1 MYPIQARALQNQP
14 WGLLFEI
21 VTTWVNLGLFN
32 QRFFLSHCNEDYLSG
47 AYGAWIIQRSA
58 SIEELRVNQ
67 DEDKKGNDV
76 SEILEISF

>member
-1 MYPIQARALQNQP
+1 
-14 WGLLFEI
+14 
-21 VTTWVNLGLFN
+21 VNLGLFN

-58 SIEELRVNQ
+58 SMEELRVNQ
-67 DEDKKGNDV
+67 DEDRKGNDV